1 MVLKAY
7 KFRLYPTG
15 DQIRYMDQIF
25 GSVRFVYKWGLDA
38 RSGNWDMIETMRYS
52 WGGDLKTCD
61 MEMVAQMRFWGLKD
75 KSKEGYPK
83 ACGLKELSSEL
94 THTVQKEKPW
104 LTEVPNKPLRYALR
118 NLDAAYKNFFRRVKN
133 GETPGYPAFKSRKGN
148 QSFQFQGENVRLDE
162 VTGLVT
168 LHKALGPM
176 DVRLHRR
183 IDGTIKTTTVSK
195 TKSGKY
201 YISFQVEDGR
211 ELPLPKPIRNTIGLD
226 VGLNT
231 FVTTSGGE
239 KIDGISPFRESEKR
253 LAVLQRRASRK
264 QKGSQNW
271 KKAMRKV
278 ALCHEKIANQ
288 RRDFQHKLSR
298 RLVDEND
305 LIAVEDLNVRGMV
318 KNHHLAKS
326 ISDAAWSEFS
336 RQLEYKATWAGKTF
350 VKIDRWEP
358 TSKQCSSCGF
368 KNGDMPLSVREWDC
382 PQCGV
387 HHDRDINA
395 AVNIREAGINR
406 LHTNAI

>member
-7 KFRLYPTG
+7 KFRLYPSE
-15 DQIRYMDQIF
+15 DQQQSLAQVF
-25 GSVRFVYKWGLDA
+25 GSVRFVFNWGL
-38 RSGNWDMIETMRYS
+38 SQKKTNWDIIESMRLWNLIIPTEAEIPTLLNHAELS
-52 WGGDLKTCD
+52 RKLTH
-61 MEMVAQMRFWGLKD
+61 ELKD
-75 KSKEGYPK
+75 GR
-83 ACGLKELSSEL
+83 
-94 THTVQKEKPW
+94 PW
-104 LTEVPNKPLRYALR
+104 LREVADKPLRYALR
-118 NLDAAYKNFFRRVKN
+118 NLDDAYKNFFRRVKN
-133 GETPGYPAFKSRKGN
+133 GEAPGFPKFKSRKNGFD
-148 QSFQFQGENVRLDE
+148 SFQVQGENVRLDDK
-162 VTGLVT
+162 TRLVS
-168 LHKALGPM
+168 LPKIEKIPI
-176 DVRLHRR
+176 RLHRR

-201 YISFQVEDGR
+201 YISFQVDDGR

-288 RRDFQHKLSR
+288 RHDFQHKLSR

>member
-1 MVLKAY
+1 
-7 KFRLYPTG
+7 
-15 DQIRYMDQIF
+15 
-25 GSVRFVYKWGLDA
+25 
-38 RSGNWDMIETMRYS
+38 
-52 WGGDLKTCD
+52 
-61 MEMVAQMRFWGLKD
+61 
-75 KSKEGYPK
+75 
-83 ACGLKELSSEL
+83 
-94 THTVQKEKPW
+94 
-104 LTEVPNKPLRYALR
+104 
-118 NLDAAYKNFFRRVKN
+118 
-133 GETPGYPAFKSRKGN
+133 
-148 QSFQFQGENVRLDE
+148 
-162 VTGLVT
+162 
-168 LHKALGPM
+168 
-176 DVRLHRR
+176 
-183 IDGTIKTTTVSK
+183 
-195 TKSGKY
+195 
-201 YISFQVEDGR
+201 
-211 ELPLPKPIRNTIGLD
+211 LD

-298 RLVDEND
+298 SLVDEYD

-326 ISDAAWSEFS
+326 ISDAAWSEFF
-336 RQLEYKATWAGKTF
+336 RQLEYKAAWAGKTF

-358 TSKQCSSCGF
+358 TSKTCSSCGF

-382 PQCGV
+382 PKCGA

-395 AVNIREAGINR
+395 AINIKAAGLNL